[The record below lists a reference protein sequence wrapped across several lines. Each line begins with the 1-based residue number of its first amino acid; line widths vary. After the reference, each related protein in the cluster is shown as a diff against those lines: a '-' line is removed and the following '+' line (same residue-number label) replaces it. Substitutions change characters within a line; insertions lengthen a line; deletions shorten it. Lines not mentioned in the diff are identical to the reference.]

1 MVSIGFSWIFSTDVK
16 KMKNKKI
23 NLLDPQNIKENLDSF
38 ENGLIYTKD
47 EGRRPL
53 ARYASFDYCFNYFQG
68 FGDKKELVHKNNI
81 QNSCLHLGFYL
92 ASWGMYRGS
101 TFLLQKSVK
110 IFESLIEYIASD
122 ECDVWDIDVD
132 KYTDK
137 NINKLIECGK
147 KIEEKLDVHETKKAT
162 DTLIT
167 KIMLGVFGNVPAFDG
182 YFRSGSNLGTFN
194 KHSLKE
200 ISSFYDKYKK
210 IISDE
215 ATRIKTFEF
224 HEDEA
229 NDRSYTKAKIIDM
242 IFFIEGYKND

>member
-1 MVSIGFSWIFSTDVK
+1 MK
-16 KMKNKKI
+16 KKEI
-23 NLLDPQNIKENLDSF
+23 NLLNLDRIKKNLRSF
-38 ENGLIYTKD
+38 EKD
-47 EGRRPL
+47 RHPL
-53 ARYASFDYCFNYFQG
+53 ERYASFDYCFNYFQE
-68 FGDKKELVHKNNI
+68 KYKNGEIKTIVKDSKNI
-81 QNSCLHLGFYL
+81 QLSCLQLGFYL

-200 ISSFYDKYKK
+200 ISSFYDKYEK

-215 ATRIKTFEF
+215 ATRIKTFEYPSG
-224 HEDEA
+224 EA
-229 NDRSYTKAKIIDM
+229 GSRSYTKAKIVDM
-242 IFFIEGYKND
+242 IFFIEGYENDKSL